1 MTTAR
6 AALTLAAFVSTLL
19 LMPWTAWAYR
29 PFISTDAAVADQRD
43 LEIEL
48 GYFTL
53 EQSKGENTFRIPS
66 LVLNYGAWKNSEIV
80 GEFRIERNPGGDI
93 DIVDP
98 GLFLKTVL
106 KEGLLQEKP
115 GVSFAME
122 AGPLLPS
129 TVAGERGVGFE
140 AIGILSGTG
149 GAADVASERGWG
161 HRSGGRAALRRV
173 GSDQRAAGPVS
184 VQDRGGSCRGE
195 RHRATP
201 QQLGT
206 HRLHLAAVAIERVF
220 RCGRSSGPDARR
232 ARLALHG
239 RRHLRLRGAV
249 RTSRTTPMMTRPGVS
264 RR

>member
-53 EQSKGENTFRIPS
+53 ERSKGKNTFRIPS
-66 LVLNYGAWKNSEIV
+66 LVLNYGAWKNTEIV
-80 GEFRIERNPGGDI
+80 GEFRLERNPRGDI

-98 GLFLKTVL
+98 GLFLKAVL

-115 GVSFAME
+115 GISFAVE

-140 AIGILSGTG
+140 AIGILSGQ
-149 GAADVASERGWG
+149 VAP
-161 HRSGGRAALRRV
+161 L
-173 GSDQRAAGPVS
+173 
-184 VQDRGGSCRGE
+184 
-195 RHRATP
+195 T
-201 QQLGT
+201 
-206 HRLHLAAVAIERVF
+206 LHLNGGGGIDRA
-220 RCGRSSGPDARR
+220 DARPFWIWGVIGELPV
-232 ARLALHG
+232 ARN
-239 RRHLRLRGAV
+239 LRLVGEVNGETTQSELPNNSALLGFIWQPTSSKVFLDAGVRRGISRGAPDWQFTV
-249 RTSRTTPMMTRPGVS
+249 GVTFGFSLASSSTRASP
-264 RR
+264 

>member
-66 LVLNYGAWKNSEIV
+66 LVLNYGAWKNTEIV
-80 GEFRIERNPGGDI
+80 GEFRIERNPRGDI
-93 DIVDP
+93 DVVDP
-98 GLFLKTVL
+98 GLFLKAVL

-115 GVSFAME
+115 GVSFAIE

-129 TVAGERGVGFE
+129 TVADERGVGFE
-140 AIGILSGTG
+140 AVGILSGRVAPLTLHLNG
-149 GAADVASERGWG
+149 G
-161 HRSGGRAALRRV
+161 GGLDRAAAQPFGVWGLMSELPILPRFRLVSEIAGESVTGQRPNNSALVGVIWQPSPSNVFFDAGVRR
-173 GSDQRAAGPVS
+173 GL
-184 VQDRGGSCRGE
+184 
-195 RHRATP
+195 T
-201 QQLGT
+201 
-206 HRLHLAAVAIERVF
+206 
-220 RCGRSSGPDARR
+220 
-232 ARLALHG
+232 
-239 RRHLRLRGAV
+239 RGAPDWLFTV
-249 RTSRTTPMMTRPGVS
+249 GVTFGFSLASSSNRPS
-264 RR
+264 P

>member
-66 LVLNYGAWKNSEIV
+66 LVLNYGAWKNTEIV
-80 GEFRIERNPGGDI
+80 GEFRIERNPRGDI
-93 DIVDP
+93 DVVDP

-106 KEGLLQEKP
+106 REGLLQEKP
-115 GVSFAME
+115 GVSFAIE

-140 AIGILSGTG
+140 AIGILSGQVAPLTLHLNG
-149 GAADVASERGWG
+149 G
-161 HRSGGRAALRRV
+161 GGIDRAAAQPFGV
-173 GSDQRAAGPVS
+173 WGSDQRAAGPAS

-195 RHRATP
+195 RHRAAP
-201 QQLGT
+201 QQL
-206 HRLHLAAVAIERVF
+206 
-220 RCGRSSGPDARR
+220 
-232 ARLALHG
+232 
-239 RRHLRLRGAV
+239 
-249 RTSRTTPMMTRPGVS
+249 
-264 RR
+264 

>member
-66 LVLNYGAWKNSEIV
+66 LVLNYGAWKNTEIV
-80 GEFRIERNPGGDI
+80 GEFRIERNPRGDI
-93 DIVDP
+93 DVVDP
-98 GLFLKTVL
+98 GLFLKAVL

-115 GVSFAME
+115 GVSFAIE

-129 TVAGERGVGFE
+129 TVADERGVGFE
-140 AIGILSGTG
+140 AVGILSGRVAPLTLHLNG
-149 GAADVASERGWG
+149 G
-161 HRSGGRAALRRV
+161 GGLDRAAAQPFGVWGLMSELPILPRFRLVGEIAGESVTRQRPNNSVLVGVIWQPSPSNVFFDAGVRR
-173 GSDQRAAGPVS
+173 GL
-184 VQDRGGSCRGE
+184 
-195 RHRATP
+195 T
-201 QQLGT
+201 
-206 HRLHLAAVAIERVF
+206 
-220 RCGRSSGPDARR
+220 
-232 ARLALHG
+232 
-239 RRHLRLRGAV
+239 RGAPDWLFTV
-249 RTSRTTPMMTRPGVS
+249 GVTFGFSLASSSNRPS
-264 RR
+264 P

>member
-66 LVLNYGAWKNSEIV
+66 LTLNYGAWKNTEIV
-80 GEFRIERNPGGDI
+80 GEFRIERNPRGDI
-93 DIVDP
+93 DVVDP
-98 GLFLKTVL
+98 GVSLKTVL
-106 KEGLLQEKP
+106 REGLLQEKP
-115 GVSFAME
+115 GVSVAIE

-140 AIGILSGTG
+140 AIGILSGQVAPLTLHLNG
-149 GAADVASERGWG
+149 G
-161 HRSGGRAALRRV
+161 GGIARAAAQPFGVWGLISELPVLPRFRIVGEVAGESVTGQRPNNSALIGFIWQPSPANVFFDAGVRR
-173 GSDQRAAGPVS
+173 GL
-184 VQDRGGSCRGE
+184 
-195 RHRATP
+195 T
-201 QQLGT
+201 
-206 HRLHLAAVAIERVF
+206 
-220 RCGRSSGPDARR
+220 
-232 ARLALHG
+232 
-239 RRHLRLRGAV
+239 RGAPDWLFTV
-249 RTSRTTPMMTRPGVS
+249 GVTFGFTVPFGPRES
-264 RR
+264 PR